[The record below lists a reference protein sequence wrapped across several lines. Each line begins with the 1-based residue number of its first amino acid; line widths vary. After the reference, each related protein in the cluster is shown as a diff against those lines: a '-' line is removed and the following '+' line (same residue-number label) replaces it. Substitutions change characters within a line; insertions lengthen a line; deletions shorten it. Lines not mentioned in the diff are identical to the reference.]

1 MKETQQALAGDG
13 MDGGIKDKFK
23 TLKPSNTKNGS
34 IYRNRAVGIEQATLP
49 KARSPKP
56 VHSLAL
62 GEFTQSQSEEP
73 VLFVNMLNILL
84 LRFPI

>member
-1 MKETQQALAGDG
+1 

-62 GEFTQSQSEEP
+62 GEFT
-73 VLFVNMLNILL
+73 
-84 LRFPI
+84 